1 MKIQNFSVLIGS
13 KACNARCPYCI
24 SKMTPS
30 QGMKLKKDKVNWRNF
45 HIASRI
51 AEKAGV
57 MTVMLTGKGE
67 PTLFPE
73 EISMALDKLQVYN
86 FPIIEIQTNA
96 IVFSTEKERYK
107 KYLQEWYDKGLT
119 TISISVVHYED
130 KKNIELLYPNIKSV
144 DLKKV
149 IKMLRD
155 IGYSIRLSIIM
166 VKNYIDNI
174 EDVDKFISFCKENNV
189 TQLTMRP
196 VTLSR
201 SKDNPEVFEW
211 TKKNKP
217 NKKDVNKIYSY
228 VRKKGNLL
236 MNLMH
241 GASIYDIKGISVC
254 ITTCLTLNPNME
266 DIRQLI
272 FFPNGKIR
280 YDWQYEGAILL

>member
-1 MKIQNFSVLIGS
+1 MKIQTFSVLVGS

-30 QGMKLKKDKVNWRNF
+30 QGMELKKNKINWRNF

-57 MTVMLTGKGE
+57 MTIILTGKGE

-73 EISMALDKLQVYN
+73 EISMVLDELQVHN

-96 IVFSTEKERYK
+96 IVFSTEKNRYK
-107 KYLQEWYDKGLT
+107 KYLKEWYDKGLT

-130 KKNIELLYPNIKSV
+130 KKNIDLLYPNIANVNLKS
-144 DLKKV
+144 V

-155 IGYSIRLSIIM
+155 IGYPVRLSIIM
-166 VKNYIDNI
+166 VKNYIDNT
-174 EDVDKFISFCKENNV
+174 EEVDKFINFCKENNV
-189 TQLTMRP
+189 MQLTMRP

-201 SKDNPEVFEW
+201 SKENSKVYEW
-211 TKKNKP
+211 TKKNRPSEKSV
-217 NKKDVNKIYSY
+217 KKVYSH
-228 VRKKGNLL
+228 VRKKGKLL
-236 MNLMH
+236 LNLMH
-241 GASIYDIKGISVC
+241 GASVYDINGVSVC
-254 ITTCLTLNPNME
+254 ITTCLTLKSNVE

-272 FFPNGKIR
+272 FFPDGKIR
-280 YDWQYEGAILL
+280 YDWQYEGAVLL